1 MTFQTI
7 QTPVF
12 KLFIMK
18 HFTLIVFFCSQII
31 FAQYEWNYVGEAG
44 FSAGSV
50 SFVDV
55 ELDIG
60 GMPYVI
66 FTDAGDNNEQKT
78 YRFYQESWVGAG
90 GGTNPPHLHNSLAI
104 GANNYPLISSFGESF
119 AELEVYFIVSI
130 NSQTGTIVQGANYPT
145 NSGNPI
151 TGCTMNS
158 VMVYDNGVAY
168 VAHGTSSNS
177 INVWKNNNYLSTSS
191 NWSSEQVIG
200 GGGSLGF
207 SYDVK
212 FGKSVTAWSRAN
224 NSGKLSISLDDY
236 GINNDEITFDGLSDS
251 NAIDIAVEVSDNLE
265 YFVAFKDVANGGKA
279 SVLKFDGVDTWN
291 YLGGAGFTSSQ
302 ASFID
307 ITTDISGTPYI
318 VYQDASAAGRL
329 SVQKYNQANDEW
341 EFIGQEG
348 FTNGVGSYCKIEI
361 DNSNRPIVAFSDSS
375 VNNFASVIRAEE
387 VLSDDDQQIKQFAI
401 APVPTDNILKIQGTQ
416 GSVSVKVFDLSGRL
430 IMQGTTYGELNVS
443 GLNSGVYSIII
454 GNDLY
459 TETHKFIKQ

>member
-1 MTFQTI
+1 
-7 QTPVF
+7 
-12 KLFIMK
+12 MK
-18 HFTLIVFFCSQII
+18 HFTLILFFCSQII

-177 INVWKNNNYLSTSS
+177 INVWRNNNYLSTSS

-348 FTNGVGSYCKIEI
+348 FTDGVGSYCKIEI
-361 DNSNRPIVAFSDSS
+361 DNSNYLTP
-375 VNNFASVIRAEE
+375 
-387 VLSDDDQQIKQFAI
+387 QQIDQMSRQPDMILEFAHFLKKEFNDTII
-401 APVPTDNILKIQGTQ
+401 AFLTARSEVYSQIAGFEVGGDDYIKKPYSL
-416 GSVSVKVFDLSGRL
+416 SVLLAKVKVIIKRYDGVAQKVGSSDV
-430 IMQGTTYGELNVS
+430 VS
-443 GLNSGVYSIII
+443 TQLEAPDRC
-454 GNDLY
+454 GNLRIDKAS
-459 TETHKFIKQ
+459 ETSSC